1 VVDPTPAPANDTEK
15 DVSGGKVREL
25 TKMRQMTDRLFF
37 QKVLQKSHQNPTKI
51 PTTPKTVVALD
62 DVM

>member
-1 VVDPTPAPANDTEK
+1 VVDPTPAPANDTANDTEK

-37 QKVLQKSHQNPTKI
+37 QKVLQKSHQNPDH
-51 PTTPKTVVALD
+51 PKKTLD